1 MHLSHLLGY
10 NIGARYEGI
19 YPGSTHV
26 GSCAMFNNVANWPQ
40 SYKDDTRGYIEAQME
55 AFEQKT
61 QGWIFWNFKTEAA
74 HEWDAFALLDAGVF
88 PNPVTDRR
96 FGAICND
103 F

>member
-1 MHLSHLLGY
+1 
-10 NIGARYEGI
+10 
-19 YPGSTHV
+19 
-26 GSCAMFNNVANWPQ
+26 MFNNIANWPQ

-88 PNPVTDRR
+88 PNPVTERR
-96 FGAICND
+96 FGAIC
-103 F
+103 